1 MLTDNMDLPL
11 MSTPEKFK
19 MIKHNI
25 YTVLPILVMNL
36 ILKFGRGQS
45 EYIQPC
51 HNATIRFQ
59 EIFNVIF
66 PIKPQTLSFNN
77 LLPRY

>member
-1 MLTDNMDLPL
+1 MSLIITVLRGDEMLTDNMDLPL

-36 ILKFGRGQS
+36 ILKFGHEGLNIIS
-45 EYIQPC
+45 P
-51 HNATIRFQ
+51 AT
-59 EIFNVIF
+59 V
-66 PIKPQTLSFNN
+66 PQ
-77 LLPRY
+77 